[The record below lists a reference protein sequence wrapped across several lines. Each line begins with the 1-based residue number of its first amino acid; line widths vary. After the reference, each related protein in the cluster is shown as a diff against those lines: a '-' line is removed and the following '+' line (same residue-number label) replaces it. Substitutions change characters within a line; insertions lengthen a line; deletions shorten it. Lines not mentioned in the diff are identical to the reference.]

1 MPWRCRISTSSGLDR
16 QDRRYLETL
25 IRVFRGGPTGAGA
38 LAATMS
44 VALDT
49 LEEEVEPFL
58 LRCEFIVRTPQGRKA
73 THLAYR
79 HLGLAEPDPDLGGD
93 YNSFGQRRLFE

>member
-1 MPWRCRISTSSGLDR
+1 MQDIDIVGLDR

-25 IRVFRGGPTGAGA
+25 IRVFRGRPTGVGA

-44 VALDT
+44 VSADT

-58 LRCEFIVRTPQGRKA
+58 LRSEFIVRTPQGRKP
-73 THLAYR
+73 THKAYH
-79 HLGLAEPDPDLGGD
+79 HLGLAEPEPEFPGD
-93 YNSFGQRRLFE
+93 FLFDQRRLFD

>member
-1 MPWRCRISTSSGLDR
+1 MQDIDVVGLDR

-25 IRVFRGGPTGAGA
+25 IRVFRGGPTGCEA

-44 VALDT
+44 VSSDT
-49 LEEEVEPFL
+49 LEEEVEPYL
-58 LRCEFIVRTPQGRKA
+58 LRREFIIRTSRGRKA

-79 HLGLAEPDPDLGGD
+79 HLGLAEPEPEPEIDLLD
-93 YNSFGQRRLFE
+93 QRRLFD